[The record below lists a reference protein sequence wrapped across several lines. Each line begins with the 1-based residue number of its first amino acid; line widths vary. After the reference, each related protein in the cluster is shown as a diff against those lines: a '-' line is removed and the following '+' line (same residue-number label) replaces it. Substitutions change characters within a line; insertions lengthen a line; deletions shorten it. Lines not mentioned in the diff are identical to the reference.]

1 MTVDATAAYR
11 SHEVLITGANGFVG
25 KVTLGLLL
33 DRFGDFKHL
42 HILMRAKRGYS
53 PRERFEGDV
62 LTSPSLKPIVAR
74 VDPSIIRDK
83 ITMHT
88 GDLGDALCG
97 FSAATVAE
105 LRGRIALIV
114 NVAGLVEFTPPV
126 DESFKS
132 NVDGAENVIALAN
145 ALRAKLVHVSTCF
158 VCGKSDGLVEED
170 EPIPG
175 FYPNRKSQA
184 DDSFRARDEAAFM
197 RKRIAEVYEAARAA
211 AAKGRDVEKE
221 TRQKLSDLGVQRA
234 AQWGWV
240 NTYTYSKSI
249 GEQLIATEPGLE
261 YSIVRPAIV
270 EAALEFPFPGWVEGG
285 RTAAPLIMM
294 AMSGLRHWP
303 LRADAPMEVVPVDQ
317 VATAILT
324 AGALLL
330 AGKAKRVYHLG
341 TADRNPVPL
350 GDIVDW
356 MFNDYC
362 KLKKRPRFLMPGV
375 RLLTPEQAKRR
386 GQKLLDRL
394 HGLQYVASGLRSFAT
409 RTGLPGRAP
418 LGKAATSLRML
429 GLQVTIREQALELY
443 RPFIHD
449 NRFIFES
456 ENIRTGYALLR
467 AEDRVKLPWTPEK
480 IDWRHY
486 WSEHEVKGIRKWVEA
501 ETTKGW
507 SFKI

>member
-1 MTVDATAAYR
+1 MTVDATAIYR
-11 SHEVLITGANGFVG
+11 SNEILITGANGFVG

-33 DRFGDFKHL
+33 ERFSDFKRL

-53 PRERFEGDV
+53 PRERFERDV
-62 LTSPSLKPIVAR
+62 LTSPSLKPVMEKL
-74 VDPSIIRDK
+74 DPAIIRDRV
-83 ITMHT
+83 TMHT
-88 GDLGDALCG
+88 GDLAEPFCG
-97 FSAATVAE
+97 FDQGTIAE
-105 LRGRIALIV
+105 LRGRVPLII

-132 NVDGAENVIALAN
+132 NVDGAENVIALAK
-145 ALRAKLVHVSTCF
+145 ALGAKLVHVSTCF

-175 FYPNRKSQA
+175 FYPNSKGPT
-184 DDSFRARDEAAFM
+184 DDSFRARDEVAFM
-197 RKRIAEVYEAARAA
+197 RARIAEVYEAAKAA
-211 AAKGRDVEKE
+211 AARGRDVSKE
-221 TRQKLSDLGVQRA
+221 TRQKLADLGVQRA

-249 GEQLIATEPGLE
+249 GEQLIATEPDLD
-261 YSIVRPAIV
+261 YTIVRPAIV

-330 AGKAKRVYHLG
+330 EGQAQPVYHLG

-350 GDIVDW
+350 GKIVDW
-356 MFNDYC
+356 MFDDFC
-362 KLKKRPRFLMPGV
+362 KLKKRPRALMPGV
-375 RLLTPEQAKRR
+375 RLLTPEKARRR

-394 HGLQYVASGLRSFAT
+394 HMAQSAAAGLRNFT
-409 RTGLPGRAP
+409 QRTGLPG
-418 LGKAATSLRML
+418 KAAFGRAASMLRML

-456 ENIRTGYALLR
+456 ANIRHANSLLR
-467 AEDRVKLPWTPEK
+467 AEDRAKLPWTPEK
-480 IDWRHY
+480 IDWHHY
-486 WSEHEVKGIRKWVEA
+486 WSEHEVKGIQKWVEA

>member
-1 MTVDATAAYR
+1 
-11 SHEVLITGANGFVG
+11 
-25 KVTLGLLL
+25 LG
-33 DRFGDFKHL
+33 
-42 HILMRAKRGYS
+42 
-53 PRERFEGDV
+53 
-62 LTSPSLKPIVAR
+62 
-74 VDPSIIRDK
+74 
-83 ITMHT
+83 
-88 GDLGDALCG
+88 
-97 FSAATVAE
+97 
-105 LRGRIALIV
+105 
-114 NVAGLVEFTPPV
+114 
-126 DESFKS
+126 
-132 NVDGAENVIALAN
+132 
-145 ALRAKLVHVSTCF
+145 AKLVHVSTCF

-170 EPIPG
+170 EPIVG
-175 FYPNRKSQA
+175 FYPNRKSLG

-197 RKRIAEVYEAARAA
+197 RERILEVYEASRAA

-221 TRQKLSDLGVQRA
+221 TRQKLADLGVQRA

-249 GEQLIATEPGLE
+249 GEQLIAAETGLE

-317 VATAILT
+317 VATAILMT
-324 AGALLL
+324 GALLL
-330 AGKAKRVYHLG
+330 EGKAKTVYHLG

-350 GDIVDW
+350 GDIVEW
-356 MFNDYC
+356 MFDDYC
-362 KLKKRPRFLMPGV
+362 KLKGRPRMLMPGV
-375 RLLTPEQAKRR
+375 RLLSPQQAKRR

-394 HGLQYVASGLRSFAT
+394 HGLQAAASGLRSFVT
-409 RTGLPGRAP
+409 RTNLPGRAAF
-418 LGKAATSLRML
+418 GKAATQLRML

-456 ENIRTGYALLR
+456 ENIRAAHAQLC
-467 AEDRVKLPWTPEK
+467 AEDQAKLPWTPEK
-480 IDWRHY
+480 INWQHY
-486 WSEHEVKGIRKWVEA
+486 WSEHEVKGIQKWVEA
-501 ETTKGW
+501 ETTRGW

>member
-1 MTVDATAAYR
+1 MTVDATAVYR

-33 DRFGDFKHL
+33 DRFRDFKRL

-53 PRERFEGDV
+53 PRERFEKDV
-62 LTSPSLKPIVAR
+62 LTSPSLKPVVDR

-83 ITMHT
+83 ITLHV
-88 GDLGDALCG
+88 GDLGEALCG
-97 FSAATVAE
+97 FSPETIAE
-105 LRGRIALIV
+105 LRGRVPLII

-132 NVDGAENVIALAN
+132 NVDGAENVIALAR
-145 ALRAKLVHVSTCF
+145 ALGAKLVHVSTCF

-175 FYPNRKSQA
+175 FYPNRKSPS

-197 RKRIAEVYEAARAA
+197 RERIREVYEASRAA

-270 EAALEFPFPGWVEGG
+270 EASLEFPFPGWVEGG

-324 AGALLL
+324 AGALLIE
-330 AGKAKRVYHLG
+330 GKARHVYHLG

-350 GDIVDW
+350 GSIVEW
-356 MFNDYC
+356 MYDDYC
-362 KLKKRPRFLMPGV
+362 KLKHRPRLLMPGV
-375 RLLTPEQAKRR
+375 RLLSPEQAKRR

-394 HGLQYVASGLRSFAT
+394 HTLQAAASGLRSFVT
-409 RTGLPGRAP
+409 RVNLPGRAP
-418 LGKAATSLRML
+418 FGKAATALRML

-456 ENIRTGYALLR
+456 ENIRAGHALLR
-467 AEDRVKLPWTPEK
+467 AEDRAKLPWTPEK
-480 IDWRHY
+480 IDWQHY

>member
-1 MTVDATAAYR
+1 M
-11 SHEVLITGANGFVG
+11 
-25 KVTLGLLL
+25 
-33 DRFGDFKHL
+33 
-42 HILMRAKRGYS
+42 
-53 PRERFEGDV
+53 
-62 LTSPSLKPIVAR
+62 
-74 VDPSIIRDK
+74 DPSIIRDR
-83 ITMHT
+83 ITLHT

-97 FSAATVAE
+97 FSQETIAE
-105 LRGRIALIV
+105 LRGRVPLII

-126 DESFKS
+126 DESFRS
-132 NVDGAENVIALAN
+132 NVDGAENVIALAR
-145 ALRAKLVHVSTCF
+145 ALGAKLVHVSTCF

-175 FYPNRKSQA
+175 FYPNRKSLS
-184 DDSFRARDEAAFM
+184 DDSFRARDEAALM
-197 RKRIAEVYEAARAA
+197 RERIREVYEVSRAA

-324 AGALLL
+324 AGALLIE
-330 AGKAKRVYHLG
+330 GKARHVYHLG

-350 GDIVDW
+350 GDIVEW
-356 MFNDYC
+356 MFDDYC
-362 KLKKRPRFLMPGV
+362 KLKHRPRLLMPGV
-375 RLLTPEQAKRR
+375 RLL
-386 GQKLLDRL
+386 
-394 HGLQYVASGLRSFAT
+394 VA
-409 RTGLPGRAP
+409 RTGQAPGPETAGPAAHDAGGCVGFALFRHARQSPRPRAARQSRD
-418 LGKAATSLRML
+418 GAAHAGS
-429 GLQVTIREQALELY
+429 ASDD
-443 RPFIHD
+443 P
-449 NRFIFES
+449 
-456 ENIRTGYALLR
+456 RTGTRALSPVHSRQPVYLRVREHPRRLR
-467 AEDRVKLPWTPEK
+467 ALAGRGS
-480 IDWRHY
+480 RRN
-486 WSEHEVKGIRKWVEA
+486 SRGRRRKS
-501 ETTKGW
+501 TGSTIGPSTK
-507 SFKI
+507 

>member
-1 MTVDATAAYR
+1 MTVDATAIYR
-11 SHEVLITGANGFVG
+11 SNEILITGANGFVG

-33 DRFGDFKHL
+33 ERFSDFKRL

-53 PRERFEGDV
+53 PRERFERDV
-62 LTSPSLKPIVAR
+62 LTSPSLKPV
-74 VDPSIIRDK
+74 VDKLDPAIIRDRV
-83 ITMHT
+83 TMHT
-88 GDLGDALCG
+88 GDLAEPFCG
-97 FSAATVAE
+97 FQPETIAE
-105 LRGRIALIV
+105 LRGRVPLVI

-132 NVDGAENVIALAN
+132 NVDGAENVIALAK
-145 ALRAKLVHVSTCF
+145 ALGAKLVHVSTCF

-175 FYPNRKSQA
+175 FYPNRKGPS
-184 DDSFRARDEAAFM
+184 DDSFRARDEVAFM
-197 RKRIAEVYEAARAA
+197 RVRIAEVYEAAKAA
-211 AAKGRDVEKE
+211 AARGRDVSKE
-221 TRQKLSDLGVQRA
+221 TRQKLADLGVQRA

-249 GEQLIATEPGLE
+249 GEQLIAAEPDLD
-261 YSIVRPAIV
+261 YTIVRPAIV

-330 AGKAKRVYHLG
+330 EGKAQPVYHLG

-350 GDIVDW
+350 GRIVDW
-356 MFNDYC
+356 MFDDYC
-362 KLKKRPRFLMPGV
+362 KLKKRPRALMPGV
-375 RLLTPEQAKRR
+375 RLLTPEKARRR

-394 HGLQYVASGLRSFAT
+394 HMAQSAAAGLRNFAQ
-409 RTGLPGRAP
+409 RTGLPG
-418 LGKAATSLRML
+418 KAAFGRAASMLRML

-456 ENIRTGYALLR
+456 ENIRQANALLR
-467 AEDRVKLPWTPEK
+467 AEDQAKLPWTPEK
-480 IDWRHY
+480 INWQHY
-486 WSEHEVKGIRKWVEA
+486 WSENKVKGIQKWVEA